1 MFQTIINWFY
11 NTCKTIVTQH
21 SDKLITVFFAYNYY
35 VSIMHDFCER
45 NNIRLRK
52 STKLIV
58 PEIPTY
64 FAKFFYYTI
73 PNLNNSKF
81 ASESKYYLYYETN
94 SDINIP
100 INHADHKTVYMY
112 TTPEHILC
120 YVNDRPAPVNDVV
133 RSKAKFINIV
143 YSNPAFEKPLTLRL
157 DHKYMMSDNEI
168 LSASHVLYLLR
179 TEYETNEYVFDINY
193 KLKIMDNNLNVIILK
208 SNQWLQLTAAP
219 KGPGYTI
226 MSDNNTDSIN
236 NNTDSNT
243 Q

>member
-1 MFQTIINWFY
+1 MFQFIVNWFC
-11 NTCKTIVTQH
+11 NLCKTIATQH
-21 SDKLITVFFAYNYY
+21 SDKIIAAFFAYNYY
-35 VSIMHDFCER
+35 VSIAHDFCER
-45 NNIRLRK
+45 YNIRLRK

-73 PNLNNSKF
+73 PDLNNSKS
-81 ASESKYYLYYETN
+81 ASASKYYLYYETN

-120 YVNDRPAPVNDVV
+120 YVNDRAALVDTIN

-143 YSNPAFEKPLTLRL
+143 YSNPATEKPLTLRL
-157 DHKYMMSDNEI
+157 DHRYMMSDNEI

-179 TEYETNEYVFDINY
+179 TEYDTNEYVFDINY
-193 KLKIMDNNLNVIILK
+193 ELKIMDNNLTVIILK
-208 SNQWLQLTAAP
+208 SNQWLQLTAAT

-226 MSDNNTDSIN
+226 MSDSNTDG
-236 NNTDSNT
+236 NTDSNT